1 MKGIVNRIVRGSR
14 GIVRGIERTSQL
26 LFSLAG
32 LLHAPSPMYL
42 DAIYALS
49 PCYLSDTLCY
59 LSAGRWRIVR
69 PVR

>member
-42 DAIYALS
+42 DAIYLLS
-49 PCYLSDTLCY
+49 IRYPMLSIC
-59 LSAGRWRIVR
+59 
-69 PVR
+69 